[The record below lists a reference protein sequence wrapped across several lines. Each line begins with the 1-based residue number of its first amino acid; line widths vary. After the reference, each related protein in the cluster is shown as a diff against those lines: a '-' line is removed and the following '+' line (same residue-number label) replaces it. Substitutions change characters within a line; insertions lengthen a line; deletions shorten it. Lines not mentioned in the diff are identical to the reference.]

1 MGSETKKN
9 RNPAI
14 QEKVRPF
21 RLVKYF
27 TFSSLIVLFAG
38 ALILSLLNTH
48 WARRM
53 QLDKNKDYALL
64 LIENLNHQIFLQFV
78 LPTIIKHGKIQ
89 LREKEQYELMDQV
102 VRTTVHGFQVD
113 QVNIYD
119 LNNTISYSLDP
130 SLIGKRN
137 AGGNHYLA
145 AMNGQRLTKL
155 DQQGSFT
162 QLLIGFPRQSRMVTY
177 SPLRAEKPLSRIPG
191 PILGVVELVQDLSD
205 EYQSIYRF
213 QMQVILTC
221 TAVMLV
227 LFLFLIVV
235 VRRGERII
243 EKRALE
249 RLRLKEQLTKAQH
262 LSSLGE
268 MTAAISHE
276 IRNPLGIIKSSAEL
290 LNKRMGTLDPAEQIP
305 GIIVEESGRLNNI
318 ITDFLNYARPREPQF
333 KSCKIDEVLEK
344 NLNFLQPQIRDQNYR
359 IQMSLKNGT
368 PDIEGDPEMLYQAF
382 LNIFIN
388 AMQAM
393 PDGGEI
399 QIRIAHTKKTL
410 SIQFQDQG
418 SGVSNE
424 LKDKIWDPFF
434 TNKEKGT
441 GLGLG
446 IVRNIVE
453 AHGGAIRIDNA
464 DEGGALVKIELPI
477 RQES

>member
-1 MGSETKKN
+1 MKTQA
-9 RNPAI
+9 PLIA
-14 QEKVRPF
+14 EKVKPF

-53 QLDKNKDYALL
+53 QLDKNRDYALL

-102 VRTTVHGFQVD
+102 VKTTVHGFKID

-130 SLIGKRN
+130 SRIGRQN
-137 AGGNHYLA
+137 AGGNHYFSALK
-145 AMNGQRLTKL
+145 GERVTKL
-155 DQQGSFT
+155 DQQGSLT
-162 QLLIGFPRQSRMVTY
+162 QLLMGFPKQSRIVTY

-191 PILGVVELVQDLSD
+191 PVLGVVELVQDLSD

-213 QMQVILTC
+213 QVQVILTC
-221 TAVMLV
+221 TAVMLI
-227 LFLFLIVV
+227 LFLVLLVV

-243 EKRALE
+243 EHRARE

-262 LSSLGE
+262 LSTLGE

-290 LNKRMGTLDPAEQIP
+290 LSKRMGQLEPANQIP
-305 GIIVEESGRLNNI
+305 EIIVEETRRLNNI

-333 KSCKIDEVLEK
+333 QPCSIETILEK
-344 NLNFLQPQIRDQNYR
+344 NLTFLHPRIESRGYRIHQMPTADAPQIDAD
-359 IQMSLKNGT
+359 
-368 PDIEGDPEMLYQAF
+368 PDMLYQAF
-382 LNIFIN
+382 LNLLIN

-393 PDGGEI
+393 PDGGDI
-399 QIRIAHTKKTL
+399 QIRVTPSPSTL
-410 SIQFQDQG
+410 SVEIQDQG
-418 SGVSNE
+418 PGIAPE

-434 TNKEKGT
+434 TDKEKGT

-446 IVRNIVE
+446 IVRNIIT
-453 AHGGAIRIDNA
+453 AHGGTVQIENA
-464 DEGGALVKIELPI
+464 NDVGALVRVELPVS
-477 RQES
+477 QEQ